1 MIVTLIYGKVNGLVI
16 YYKRQNIQKNDGEDK
31 KK

>member
-1 MIVTLIYGKVNGLVI
+1 MIVTLIYGKVNGLMLI
-16 YYKRQNIQKNDGEDK
+16 KRQNIQKNDGEDK